1 MNINDLKPASALA
14 LRLGVKYR
22 LNCYSLTGIFYK
34 FSQTFGGAPACSRL
48 AGRHAPK
55 AGHRPALHS
64 VADVSILLSAHRT
77 PRRVMELDGIWL
89 LYRRQ
94 WRSALWLGLPTVLLF
109 VIGSTPLPE
118 KLVASEERQWAGSSE
133 VGGQGTD
140 YRRRT
145 TAQ

>member
-1 MNINDLKPASALA
+1 
-14 LRLGVKYR
+14 
-22 LNCYSLTGIFYK
+22 
-34 FSQTFGGAPACSRL
+34 
-48 AGRHAPK
+48 
-55 AGHRPALHS
+55 
-64 VADVSILLSAHRT
+64 
-77 PRRVMELDGIWL
+77 MELDGIWL